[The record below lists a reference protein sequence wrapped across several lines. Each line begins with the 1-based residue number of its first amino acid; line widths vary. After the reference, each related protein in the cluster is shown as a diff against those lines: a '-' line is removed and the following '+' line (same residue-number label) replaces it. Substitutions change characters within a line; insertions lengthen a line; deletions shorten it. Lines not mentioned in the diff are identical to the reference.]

1 MLESSLNL
9 SFFPPCSYGTA
20 YTMPVTPRGGSGMG
34 GAYLPVGMGPNKSR
48 SLRGG
53 VVIRNGGGAGGPGG
67 KGMSLP
73 GVMRTSSTLP
83 RMSAR
88 QLQQPIPH
96 NAPSFLRP
104 NSSINFPPGGA
115 GAPVGPTSS
124 PLVTQAQ
131 SFQPTSSPQQSQPS
145 TILPPPPSSSS
156 SSKTPDV
163 NELDMDALCK
173 SMTDHVVQDGESCD

>member
-1 MLESSLNL
+1 
-9 SFFPPCSYGTA
+9 
-20 YTMPVTPRGGSGMG
+20 MPVTPRGMG
-34 GAYLPVGMGPNKSR
+34 GAYLPMGMNPSKNR

-53 VVIRNGGGAGGPGG
+53 IVIRNGGGAGGPGG

-73 GVMRTSSTLP
+73 GVMRSSSTLP

-104 NSSINFPPGGA
+104 NSSINFPAGA
-115 GAPVGPTSS
+115 GAPVGPASS

-131 SFQPTSSPQQSQPS
+131 SFQPTSSSPS
-145 TILPPPPSSSS
+145 TILPPSSSRA
-156 SSKTPDV
+156 PDV
-163 NELDMDALCK
+163 NELYMDALCK
-173 SMTDHVVQDGESCD
+173 SITDHVLPDGELLNNSEGEGRRADS